1 MRWECDGNV
10 SMITSSDIKK
20 NTQGMLNELLQ
31 LYKQQGYIRREAQCL
46 ISKAVGISKHALYSL
61 CVGKSKKIDAHVYLN
76 IHQYHQEV
84 MGNT

>member
-1 MRWECDGNV
+1 MRWECNENV
-10 SMITSSDIKK
+10 SMITSLDIKK

-31 LYKQQGYIRREAQCL
+31 FYTQQGYIQREAQCL
-46 ISKAVGISKHALYSL
+46 ISKAVGISKHALSSL